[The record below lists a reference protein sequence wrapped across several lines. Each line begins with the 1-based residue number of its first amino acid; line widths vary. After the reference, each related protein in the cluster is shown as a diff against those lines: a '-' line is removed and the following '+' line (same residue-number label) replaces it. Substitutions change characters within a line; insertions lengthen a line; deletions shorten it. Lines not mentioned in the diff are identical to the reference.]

1 MPCSTSSNPA
11 STYSYDIPISTFH
24 FEGFEDS
31 LPDVNNYNNGAII
44 CVRDGYN
51 TRLYARLET
60 QWVYLNTALNT
71 QQDEDI
77 LVGYTGYRDEDVVDE
92 YNGSEYIPTGFSP
105 VSLDFNPVRV
115 DDNLNIVR
123 NDAHFKKL
131 LDETLLDL
139 GVINACQSNI

>member
-1 MPCSTSSNPA
+1 MPYSHSSNSALTFSNIP
-11 STYSYDIPISTFH
+11 PISTFH

-77 LVGYTGYRDEDVVDE
+77 VNGYNE
-92 YNGSEYIPTGFSP
+92 SECVTAGFSP
-105 VSLDFNPVRV
+105 VSLDFNPIRV
-115 DDNLNIVR
+115 DDNLEIVR
-123 NDAHFKKL
+123 NDAHFKEL
-131 LDETLLDL
+131 LDNTLKDL
-139 GVINACQSNI
+139 GVINA

>member
-1 MPCSTSSNPA
+1 MPYSHSSNP
-11 STYSYDIPISTFH
+11 SLTFSNIPPISTFH

-60 QWVYLNTALNT
+60 QWVYLNTSLNN
-71 QQDEDI
+71 QQDED
-77 LVGYTGYRDEDVVDE
+77 VVNGYNE
-92 YNGSEYIPTGFSP
+92 SECVSAGFSP
-105 VSLDFNPVRV
+105 VSLDFNPIRV

-123 NDAHFKKL
+123 NDAHFKEL
-131 LDETLLDL
+131 LDNTLKDL
-139 GVINACQSNI
+139 GVINA

>member
-1 MPCSTSSNPA
+1 MPYSNSSNSALTFSNIP
-11 STYSYDIPISTFH
+11 PISTFR

-71 QQDEDI
+71 QQDED
-77 LVGYTGYRDEDVVDE
+77 VVNG
-92 YNGSEYIPTGFSP
+92 YNGSECVPAGFSP
-105 VSLDFNPVRV
+105 VSLDFNPIRV
-115 DDNLNIVR
+115 DDNLEIVR
-123 NDAHFKKL
+123 NDAHFKEL
-131 LDETLLDL
+131 LDNTLKDL
-139 GVINACQSNI
+139 GVINA

>member
-1 MPCSTSSNPA
+1 MPYSHSSNPA
-11 STYSYDIPISTFH
+11 LIFSNIPPISTFH

-71 QQDEDI
+71 QQDED
-77 LVGYTGYRDEDVVDE
+77 VVNGYNE
-92 YNGSEYIPTGFSP
+92 SECVTAGFSP
-105 VSLDFNPVRV
+105 VSLDFNPIRV
-115 DDNLNIVR
+115 DDNLEIVR
-123 NDAHFKKL
+123 NDAHFKEL
-131 LDETLLDL
+131 LDNTLKDL
-139 GVINACQSNI
+139 GVINA

>member
-1 MPCSTSSNPA
+1 MPYSNSSNP
-11 STYSYDIPISTFH
+11 SLTFSNIPPISTFR

-77 LVGYTGYRDEDVVDE
+77 VNGYNE
-92 YNGSEYIPTGFSP
+92 SECVSAGFSP
-105 VSLDFNPVRV
+105 VSLDFNPIRV

-123 NDAHFKKL
+123 NDAHFKEL
-131 LDETLLDL
+131 LDNILKDL
-139 GVINACQSNI
+139 GVINA

>member
-1 MPCSTSSNPA
+1 MPYSHSSNPELTF
-11 STYSYDIPISTFH
+11 SNIPPISTFH

-51 TRLYARLET
+51 ARLYARLET

-71 QQDEDI
+71 QQDED
-77 LVGYTGYRDEDVVDE
+77 VVNGYNE
-92 YNGSEYIPTGFSP
+92 SECVTAGFSP
-105 VSLDFNPVRV
+105 VSLDFNPIRV

-123 NDAHFKKL
+123 NDAHFKEL
-131 LDETLLDL
+131 LDNTLKDL
-139 GVINACQSNI
+139 GVINA